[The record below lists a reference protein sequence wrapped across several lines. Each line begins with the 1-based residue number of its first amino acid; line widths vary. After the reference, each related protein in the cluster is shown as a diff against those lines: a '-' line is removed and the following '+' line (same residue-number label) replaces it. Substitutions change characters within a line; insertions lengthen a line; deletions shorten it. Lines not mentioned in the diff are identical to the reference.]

1 MDGSITLAVDIA
13 ADAPHLFEI
22 LSTSAGQRGFWT
34 ADCDVDAQHAR
45 FGFPQAPVD
54 LIADVTTEPGT
65 LVRMSVTA
73 GFPFW
78 DRSTWEWQLG
88 PANRAE
94 SGTAVVFRHYGF
106 GPGYPDT
113 DLGYTAQTWAMI
125 LDRLSTYATTGT
137 PGPYFPS
144 LAA

>member
-1 MDGSITLAVDIA
+1 MSPGSRVAAMDVILDTSKIAWRAPGGVMDGSITLAVDIA

-73 GFPFW
+73 G
-78 DRSTWEWQLG
+78 
-88 PANRAE
+88 
-94 SGTAVVFRHYGF
+94 
-106 GPGYPDT
+106 
-113 DLGYTAQTWAMI
+113 
-125 LDRLSTYATTGT
+125 
-137 PGPYFPS
+137 
-144 LAA
+144 